1 MAFIE
6 NAITDLISSL
16 STGELVSLMFI
27 VGGAGYYGLKWYAHV
42 KTFVKETAQE
52 EIKKEGKKIDDDK
65 LKEQIDE
72 LQIDLNK
79 LISNTNELMSS
90 TEIASIDNKIVEFK
104 NMLDARLI
112 ALNDQMVDIYKDVH
126 NRIDKADDMHKEIIN
141 NINILKMA
149 IDRLEMTIKDM
160 SPENKTLHQET
171 LRQVQAVSKDLA
183 TLQGTIIGNMS
194 GSRTTLR

>member
-6 NAITDLISSL
+6 KAITDLISSL

-27 VGGAGYYGLKWYAHV
+27 IGGAGYYGLKWYSHV

-72 LQIDLNK
+72 LQTDIKK
-79 LISNTNELMSS
+79 LIDNTSELMNS
-90 TEIASIDNKIVEFK
+90 TEIVSIDTKIVEFK
-104 NMLDARLI
+104 NMLDSRLI
-112 ALNDQMVDIYKDVH
+112 ALNDQLMDIYKDVH
-126 NRIDKADDMHKEIIN
+126 VRIDKADDMHKEIIN

-160 SPENKTLHQET
+160 SPENKILHQET
-171 LRQVQAVSKDLA
+171 LRQVQTVSKDLA